1 MVRSQYP
8 HEDGGNLTGH
18 HGSRIF
24 WASSQTVSLTSTGMR
39 NKPRKQVQLPSGRVS
54 VSSVSQKT
62 TESVS
67 QLEDGQSPRL
77 LVLFI
82 YLSAKKTETF
92 KLFRVEG

>member
-8 HEDGGNLTGH
+8 HEDGGNLAGN

-24 WASSQTVSLTSTGMR
+24 SSSQTVSLTSIGMR
-39 NKPRKQVQLPSGRVS
+39 NKPRKQVQLPSGQVL
-54 VSSVSQKT
+54 SSVSQKT
-62 TESVS
+62 LNLSI
-67 QLEDGQSPRL
+67 EDGQSPRL

-92 KLFRVEG
+92 KLFRVRG